1 MTSAKFYVKMN
12 KNAKK
17 SENIM
22 VTLVDCPRC
31 YGGIL
36 KINIA
41 NGYKVIT
48 DGRPSKMPL
57 KTVCK
62 NCNRNIKYIVVRDED
77 YEKTLAFVQQK

>member
-1 MTSAKFYVKMN
+1 MN
-12 KNAKK
+12 GTVVPPLINV
-17 SENIM
+17 SRNIYI
-22 VTLVDCPRC
+22 T
-31 YGGIL
+31 IL